1 VPAIADILK
10 DTQLIAISNGPLGRS
25 ILISFRTA
33 RCMFRKYWGLRES
46 PFRPALDWRRFF
58 PSPTHE
64 EALARLDF
72 LLDQGR
78 RLGWL
83 FGPTGCGKSLV
94 LEVFARKIRRTGAQV
109 ANLSLCGADLHEFL
123 WLIAAELG
131 TNPDRSEGAFRLWRG
146 VLDRLT
152 ENRYQQLDTVLLLDD
167 AQQAHLSVL
176 EHVVR
181 LAQLEG
187 KGGGGLTIVLAADR
201 AHCLPGRLMELA
213 ELRIDLEPW
222 EPADTTQYV
231 TKALERAGATFEIFT
246 DDALRH
252 LHDRC
257 QGVPRRV
264 IKLAN
269 LALLAGAGRHA
280 NHIDADIVDSAD
292 HELGA
297 VEAVA

>member
-1 VPAIADILK
+1 
-10 DTQLIAISNGPLGRS
+10 
-25 ILISFRTA
+25 
-33 RCMFRKYWGLRES
+33 MFRKYWGLRES

-78 RLGWL
+78 RLGL
-83 FGPTGCGKSLV
+83 LLVPTGCGKSLV
-94 LEVFARKIRRTGAQV
+94 LEVFARKIRRSGAQV

-123 WLIAAELG
+123 WLTAAELG
-131 TNPDRSEGAFRLWRG
+131 TNPDRGDDAFRLWRA

-152 ENRYQQLDTVLLLDD
+152 ENRYQQQGTVLLLDD
-167 AQQAHLSVL
+167 AQQAQASVL
-176 EHVVR
+176 EHVAR

-187 KGGGGLTIVLAADR
+187 KGGGGLTIVLAADQAR
-201 AHCLPGRLMELA
+201 RLPGRLLELTD
-213 ELRIDLEPW
+213 LRIDLEPW
-222 EPADTTQYV
+222 EPADTNQYI
-231 TKALERAGATFEIFT
+231 TSSLKRAGATSEIFT
-246 DDALRH
+246 DDALGH

-264 IKLAN
+264 IQLAN
-269 LALLAGAGRHA
+269 LALLAGAGRQA
-280 NHIDADIVDSAD
+280 AQIDADVIDSAD
-292 HELGA
+292 QELGA